1 MSVFFETEPFSFD
14 RFLWDL
20 ACLLFLLEYEDLLLE
35 LNDRFLLLR
44 RSFFERPRLLD
55 LEEPLSL
62 NDRDRLL

>member
-1 MSVFFETEPFSFD
+1 MEPFPFD

-20 ACLLFLLEYEDLLLE
+20 ACLLSLLEYEDLLPE

-55 LEEPLSL
+55 LEETLSL